1 MFKRTARSMPKKNQS
16 EVGAEDEYL
25 VDAGESVSSSLKPL
39 KGIEESSDA
48 VSDGDYDDNDGLE
61 LKPKIR
67 RSSSLFSFDLN
78 QPPLDPPD
86 EADITKFTSDEFHFS
101 LIRNLHLADFIT
113 LLNGFSGFY
122 SIISCLR
129 FTLTSQPHY
138 VQRAHFFIMLGLFFD
153 FFDGRVARL
162 RNKSS
167 LMGQELDSLADL
179 ISFGV
184 APASIAFAIGFQTT
198 VDVLILSFFVL
209 CGLTRL
215 ARFNVT
221 VTTIPK
227 DISGKSKY
235 FEGLP
240 IPTSLALVGTM
251 AYWVH
256 NSYVGENIP
265 LGMIL
270 EGSFFEFHPIVL
282 IFFLHGSGFI
292 SKSLK
297 IPKP

>member
-1 MFKRTARSMPKKNQS
+1 MTKETTPSNP
-16 EVGAEDEYL
+16 
-25 VDAGESVSSSLKPL
+25 SSSNDFDAAIEDGDASVIESNPPL
-39 KGIEESSDA
+39 K
-48 VSDGDYDDNDGLE
+48 
-61 LKPKIR
+61 R
-67 RSSSLFSFDLN
+67 RSSSIFSFEIDHT
-78 QPPLDPPD
+78 PLDPPD
-86 EADITKFTSDEFHFS
+86 EADIKKFTSDDIHFS
-101 LIRNLHLADFIT
+101 LVRNLHLADFIT

-122 SIISCLR
+122 SIVSCLR
-129 FTLTSQPHY
+129 FTLTGKPHY
-138 VQRAHFFIMLGLFFD
+138 VQRAHFFIVLGLFFD

-184 APASIAFAIGFQTT
+184 APASIAFAIGFQSTI
-198 VDVLILSFFVL
+198 DVLILSFFVL

-227 DISGKSKY
+227 DLTGKSKY

-240 IPTSLALVGTM
+240 IPTSLFVVAVMAYLVHHGLVGNELPFGTLFQGT
-251 AYWVH
+251 
-256 NSYVGENIP
+256 S
-265 LGMIL
+265 
-270 EGSFFEFHPIVL
+270 FEFHPLVL
-282 IFFLHGSGFI
+282 GFGIHGCGFI

>member
-1 MFKRTARSMPKKNQS
+1 MSKRQTRSMDKEHDHPITTGSSHAIDDSIHGDQ
-16 EVGAEDEYL
+16 EDE
-25 VDAGESVSSSLKPL
+25 VETKP
-39 KGIEESSDA
+39 
-48 VSDGDYDDNDGLE
+48 
-61 LKPKIR
+61 PPIR
-67 RSSSLFSFDLN
+67 RSSSLFSLDLN
-78 QPPLDPPD
+78 TTPLNPPD
-86 EADITKFTSDEFHFS
+86 DEDIKKFTSDDIHFS
-101 LIRNLHLADFIT
+101 LVRNLHLADFIT
-113 LLNGFSGFY
+113 MMNGFSGFY

-129 FTLTSQPHY
+129 FTSTGLPHY
-138 VQRAHFFIMLGLFFD
+138 VQRAHFFILLGLFFD

-184 APASIAFAIGFQTT
+184 APASIAFAIGFQST
-198 VDVLILSFFVL
+198 VDVLVLSFFVL

-227 DISGKSKY
+227 DVGGKSKY

-240 IPTSLALVGTM
+240 IPTSLFIVANM
-251 AYWVH
+251 AFWVSKGWV
-256 NSYVGENIP
+256 NDELP
-265 LGMIL
+265 MGMVL
-270 EGSFFEFHPIVL
+270 KGGFLEFHPIVSV
-282 IFFLHGSGFI
+282 FFIHGCALI